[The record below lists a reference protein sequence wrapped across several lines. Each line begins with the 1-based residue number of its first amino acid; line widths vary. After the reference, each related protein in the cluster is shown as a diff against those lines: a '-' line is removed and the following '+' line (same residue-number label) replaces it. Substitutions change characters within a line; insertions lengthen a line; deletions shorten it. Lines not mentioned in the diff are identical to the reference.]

1 MEEFKEINIFENEY
15 HIPVEGTMR
24 KDVDIMCNLSQGI
37 REEGRTEE
45 RTNIILTMLKNGF
58 SVEQIARAIDMNNK
72 DVAAIVA
79 GKVPS
84 NI

>member
-1 MEEFKEINIFENEY
+1 
-15 HIPVEGTMR
+15 
-24 KDVDIMCNLSQGI
+24 MCNLSQGI

-45 RTNIILTMLKNGF
+45 R
-58 SVEQIARAIDMNNK
+58 IDMNIK

-84 NI
+84 NV